1 MNSASSASVAPGGTP
16 MLCAPAL
23 TYFVISLLSI
33 VATGIQNAGNSQVYS
48 VGHVSASVQN
58 TTYVFVLKTI
68 WLLFWT
74 WLLNTLCAN
83 GYKTVSWV
91 LVAIPFLVF
100 FTLIFGLANMMVRGS
115 PSAPVAPSPVAPS
128 APRNRQAATQQPN
141 ANQYVY
147 GNNANNAD
155 KVAFYPN
162 QTNTQYSNYSS
173 YDANLDNRAK
183 FLDRESKGLIQP
195 QQQPNQPQ

>member
-1 MNSASSASVAPGGTP
+1 MNSASSASVAPGGAP

-23 TYFVISLLSI
+23 TYFVISLLSL
-33 VATGIQNAGNSQVYS
+33 VVTGIQNAGNSQVYS

-68 WLLFWT
+68 WFLFWT
-74 WLLNTLCAN
+74 WMLNTLCAN

-100 FTLIFGLANMMVRGS
+100 FTLMFGLANMMVRGS
-115 PSAPVAPSPVAPS
+115 PSPVAPSPVAPS

-141 ANQYVY
+141 ANEYVY

-195 QQQPNQPQ
+195 QQQPNQPQQ